1 MAVPEVDEEYE
12 MESSRDEAEGSESS
26 LIRSISTSP
35 MVGRTTDEWPSVL
48 PSQSVDDDLL
58 SDL

>member
-35 MVGRTTDEWPSVL
+35 MVGRTTDE
-48 PSQSVDDDLL
+48 
-58 SDL
+58 